1 MREVTITLYHI
12 SELGEEAK
20 ARAIE
25 HYRNT
30 NCDCAW
36 LRESLAS
43 INAFC
48 AHFGVTLTHYSIHTQ
63 SPLEFATNATNA
75 NFRGVKFDPALA
87 DNMPTGFR
95 LDRDLWHT
103 YTEAFKTTGSAFKAF
118 NAGLTAGFK
127 AWQAD
132 LAHQDSDEYITEELD
147 AQGCEFY
154 EDGREYTC

>member
-1 MREVTITLYHI
+1 MREVTITLYQFD
-12 SELGEEAK
+12 ELSEEAK
-20 ARAIE
+20 AKAIE

-48 AHFGVTLTHYSIHTQ
+48 DHFGVELTHYSIHAQ
-63 SPLEFATNATNA
+63 SPLEFDTNATNA
-75 NFRGVKFDPALA
+75 AFRGVKFDPTLA
-87 DNMPTGFR
+87 DYMPTGYT
-95 LDRDLWHT
+95 LDCDLWQT
-103 YTEAFKTTGSAFKAF
+103 YTAAFKATGSAFEAF
-118 NAGLTAGFK
+118 RAGLAAGFK

-132 LAHQDSDEYITEELD
+132 LAHQDSDEYITEALD
-147 AQGCEFY
+147 AQGREFY